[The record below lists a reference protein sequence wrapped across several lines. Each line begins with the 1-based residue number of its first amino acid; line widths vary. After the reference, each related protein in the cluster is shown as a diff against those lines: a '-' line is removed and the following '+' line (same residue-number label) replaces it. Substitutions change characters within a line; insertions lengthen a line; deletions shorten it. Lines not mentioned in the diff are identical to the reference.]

1 MVFYFKKIKFPL
13 TRDVLS
19 QVGVHEFGP
28 MVLKKKIFKNSQF
41 VSTILSSPI
50 GKGQAYHWNKIES
63 PSPKDV
69 LCYFWLKLAQ
79 WFWWRRFFNFV
90 NLFSL
95 FRYYLPLEKG
105 GPFTLHLNKLEVC
118 FVPSLVE
125 IGPVILQKKT
135 KLWKVYEDKDGQRT
149 NCDKE
154 SYQIKTE
161 KQLKLYIITEFQKL
175 AMI

>member
-28 MVLKKKIFKNSQF
+28 MVIKKKIFKNSQF

-50 GKGQAYHWNKIES
+50 GKGQAYHLNKTEF

-79 WFWWRRFFNFV
+79 WF
-90 NLFSL
+90 
-95 FRYYLPLEKG
+95 
-105 GPFTLHLNKLEVC
+105 
-118 FVPSLVE
+118 
-125 IGPVILQKKT
+125 
-135 KLWKVYEDKDGQRT
+135 
-149 NCDKE
+149 
-154 SYQIKTE
+154 
-161 KQLKLYIITEFQKL
+161 
-175 AMI
+175 